1 LNAVL
6 IVGSSRGIGL
16 EFVRQVLAQPGV
28 EVVFAGCRRPDLALE
43 LQALHQQHS
52 ARLTIVSLDVTNEA
66 SLQVAGG
73 AIARRTSR
81 LDTVINCA
89 GVLHGGPDFQ
99 PEKRLA
105 DVRAAALE
113 QSFRVNAIGA
123 ILLAKAFE
131 PLLTHEGIS
140 RFASLSARV
149 GSIGDNRLGGWYAY
163 RASKAAQ
170 NMLLKTLALE
180 WSRKR
185 RQIICVALHPGTT
198 DTQLSQPFQR
208 NVPPE
213 KLFSTQQTV
222 RQLLTVLAQLTLED
236 SGRFLAW
243 DGSDIPW

>member
-1 LNAVL
+1 MQAVL

-16 EFVRQVLAQPGV
+16 EFVRQVLEAPSV
-28 EVVFAGCRRPDLALE
+28 EAVFAGCRRPELALE
-43 LQALHQQHS
+43 LQVLRRQYPH
-52 ARLTIVSLDVTNEA
+52 RLSLVSLDVTDEA
-66 SLQVAGG
+66 SLQVAAG
-73 AIARRTSR
+73 AIARQTPR

-89 GVLHGGPDFQ
+89 GVLHAGPDFQ

-123 ILLAKAFE
+123 ILLAQAFE
-131 PLLTHEGIS
+131 TLLTHEGIS

-185 RQIICVALHPGTT
+185 RRIICVALHPGTT

-208 NVPPE
+208 NVPPD
-213 KLFSTQQTV
+213 KLFSTQRTV
-222 RQLLTVLAQLTLED
+222 RQLLTVLAQLRLED

-243 DGSDIPW
+243 DGSGIPW